1 MPCPSPMSNRREFPA
16 FAKILAYLAV
26 VFLAGCLLAPPVFWA
41 GQALEAGGITDW
53 LAKFPFH
60 RVLSRC
66 LQVSALV
73 LLLPALRWIGLRRP
87 SDLHLSRNPRSL
99 SDLAAGLALSVALV
113 AVVALLGLIAGWS
126 EVRPG
131 ALASGLLRIAP
142 TAVVVSV
149 LEEIVFRGVV
159 LGICLW
165 SLPRAAA
172 IAWTTVLF
180 VLLHFIKPAKSAI
193 AADAVHWSSGF
204 AEALSFAQGLPT
216 PGILFFGAAS
226 LFAAG
231 WILGSAAVA
240 TRSLW
245 LPIGLHAGWVFAQ
258 QSSNLYLQ
266 TTATGPSGWLPW
278 VGPNLVS
285 GAVPTGLVPLA
296 ALLLTGLLVKFYLR
310 HVFRPVVSCLH

>member
-1 MPCPSPMSNRREFPA
+1 MTGRREFPA
-16 FAKILAYLAV
+16 YGKILAYLAA
-26 VFLAGCLLAPPVFWA
+26 VFLAGCLVAPPIYWA
-41 GQALEAGGITDW
+41 GQALEAAGVTDW

-73 LLLPALRWIGLRRP
+73 LLVPALRWIGLRRP
-87 SDLHLSRNPRSL
+87 SDLHLCRNSRSFA
-99 SDLAAGLALSVALV
+99 DLTAGLALSVALV
-113 AVVALLGLIAGWS
+113 AAVALLCLLAGWS
-126 EVRPG
+126 EARSG
-131 ALASGLLRIAP
+131 ALWSGLLRIVP
-142 TAVVVSV
+142 TAAAVSV
-149 LEEIVFRGVV
+149 VEEVVFRGVV
-159 LGICLW
+159 LGISLW

-180 VLLHFIKPAKSAI
+180 VVVHFIKPAKTAM
-193 AADAVHWSSGF
+193 AADAVHWWTGF
-204 AEALSFAQGLPT
+204 AEALRFADGLPA

-231 WILGSAAVA
+231 WILGSVAVA

-258 QSSNLYLQ
+258 QTSNLFLQ

-296 ALLLTGLLVKFYLR
+296 ALLVTGLLVKLYLR
-310 HVFRPVVSCLH
+310 HVFRPVGPRLH

>member
-1 MPCPSPMSNRREFPA
+1 MTGRHEFPA
-16 FAKILAYLAV
+16 LGKILAYLVV
-26 VFLAGCLLAPPVFWA
+26 VFLAGCLAAPPIYWA
-41 GQALEAGGITDW
+41 GQALEAAGVTDW

-66 LQVSALV
+66 LQVSALI
-73 LLLPALRWIGLRRP
+73 LLVPTLRWIGLRRL
-87 SDLHLSRNPRSL
+87 SDLRLSRNPRSL
-99 SDLAAGLALSVALV
+99 ADLAAGLALSVALV
-113 AVVALLGLIAGWS
+113 AVVALLCLLTGWS
-126 EVRPG
+126 EARPG
-131 ALASGLLRIAP
+131 ALWSGLLRIVP
-142 TAVVVSV
+142 TAAAVSV
-149 LEEIVFRGVV
+149 VEEVVFRGVV

-180 VLLHFIKPAKSAI
+180 VVVHFIKPAKTAI
-193 AADAVHWSSGF
+193 AADAVYWWTGF
-204 AEALSFAQGLPT
+204 AEALRFADGLPT

-231 WILGSAAVA
+231 WILGSVAVE

-258 QSSNLYLQ
+258 QTSNLFLQ
-266 TTATGPSGWLPW
+266 STASVPAGWLPW

-296 ALLLTGLLVKFYLR
+296 ALLVTGLLVRLYLR
-310 HVFRPVVSCLH
+310 HVYRPVASCLG